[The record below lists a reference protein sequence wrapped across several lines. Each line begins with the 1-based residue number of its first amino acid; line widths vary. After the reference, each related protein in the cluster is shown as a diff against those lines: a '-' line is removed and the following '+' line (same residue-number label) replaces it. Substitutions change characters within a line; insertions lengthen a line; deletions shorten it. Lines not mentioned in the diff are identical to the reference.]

1 MKLTRALRLNQSA
14 VAAFVGGGGKTSA
27 VFLAARETAP
37 ALVTTSTHLSA
48 RQAQHA
54 DRHIVWPPEAE
65 ADGQADRKTDG
76 KTDRETGELTDTPVV
91 DAPETELLRQALSGG
106 VTLVTG
112 PYREDIARVTAPLP
126 GQMAT
131 LHRWAKRHRL
141 PLFIEADGSR
151 QRPLKAP
158 AEHEPAIP
166 AFAETVVV
174 TAGMRGLDRPLDEN
188 FIHRPQIFGD
198 LSGLKAGEIVDE
210 TAIIRV
216 LTHPQGGL
224 KNIPAGA
231 RRVVLLNQADT
242 ETLQARAG
250 KMAASLLTVFDA
262 VVIASVQR
270 GEVHAVYE
278 RVAGI
283 VLAAGEAAR
292 YGQPK
297 QLLEF
302 HGEPFVRRAAKTA
315 LSAGLW
321 PVVVVT
327 GAYGEAVENALR
339 DLPVVI
345 TRNKAWQEGQ
355 SASLKAGLKQA
366 HVPGGRVGAAI
377 FLLADQPQV
386 SVEVLQALRA
396 RHAQGLFPIVAPLV
410 RDRRASP
417 MLFDQDTFPAL
428 MELTGDT
435 GGRALM
441 RQFPV
446 EYVPWH
452 DETLLLDVDSEADY
466 QRLLK
471 EADGEADTMN
481 G

>member
-1 MKLTRALRLNQSA
+1 MKLTRALRLNKSA
-14 VAAFVGGGGKTSA
+14 VVAFVGGGGKTSA

-37 ALVTTSTHLSA
+37 ALVTTSTHLAA
-48 RQAQHA
+48 RQAEHA
-54 DRHIVWPPEAE
+54 DRHIIWQPEAGAEAE
-65 ADGQADRKTDG
+65 AKRQTEA
-76 KTDRETGELTDTPVV
+76 V
-91 DAPETELLRQALSGG
+91 DVPETELLRQALSGG
-106 VTLVTG
+106 VTLVSG

-126 GQMAT
+126 GQLAR
-131 LHRWAKRHRL
+131 LHTWAKQHHL

-166 AFAETVVV
+166 PFAETVVV

-188 FIHRPQIFGD
+188 FIHRPQVFGALSD
-198 LSGLKAGEIVDE
+198 LKPGETVSE
-210 TAIIRV
+210 EAVLRV

-224 KNIPAGA
+224 KNIPTGA
-231 RRVVLLNQADT
+231 RRVALLNQADT

-250 KMAASLLTVFDA
+250 KMAQPLLNVFDA

-270 GEVHAVYE
+270 GEVHAVHE

-315 LSAGLW
+315 LSASLW

-327 GAYGEAVENALR
+327 GAYADAVENALR
-339 DLPVVI
+339 ALPIVV
-345 TRNKAWQEGQ
+345 TRNQAWREGQ
-355 SASLKAGLKQA
+355 STSLKAGLKQA
-366 HVPGGRVGAAI
+366 QALAGRLGAAI

-386 SVEVLQALRA
+386 SAGVLQALRA

-441 RQFPV
+441 RAFPV

-466 QRLLK
+466 QQLLK
-471 EADGEADTMN
+471 EVSRETDG
-481 G
+481 